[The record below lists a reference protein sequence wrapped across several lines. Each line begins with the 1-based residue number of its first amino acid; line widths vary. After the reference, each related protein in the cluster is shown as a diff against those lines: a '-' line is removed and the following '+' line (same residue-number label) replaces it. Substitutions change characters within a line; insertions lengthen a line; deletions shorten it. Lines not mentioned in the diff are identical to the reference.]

1 MINRFWMALGMTP
14 VLTGVLLA
22 ACQQSQRRDPG
33 QEALSRPV
41 AIVNTESITVQE
53 FHASYQEFLSRW
65 DRFLRNDKVKN
76 KDLRALHLERIIE
89 GKLLDQEARR
99 RGIEVS
105 QKEMMLSVR
114 RAIMPL
120 DEPDLEQSAE
130 MAHTTV
136 AKWSR
141 DYHRRLVHEKLL
153 SREVLAR
160 IQVTDREVREHFE
173 QHREQYATPEQVRV
187 RHLAVGN
194 RKTYDRVRR
203 RLRADAD
210 FVDLVREYSIT
221 PDRLLDGD
229 LGFVERGIL
238 PPEFDQV
245 IFEMTRIGGINQL
258 NRPVQTQMGFHMFR
272 LEGRKDP
279 QHQSLEAAAPMIRQE
294 LVREKQ
300 SAAYARW
307 LKALRERATIT
318 IDEDLL
324 EAELG

>member
-1 MINRFWMALGMTP
+1 MNRLWMAIGITS
-14 VLTGVLLA
+14 VLAGALLA
-22 ACQQSQRRDPG
+22 ACQQSQRSDPG
-33 QEALSRPV
+33 LEVLSRPV
-41 AIVNTESITVQE
+41 AIVNTEAITVRE
-53 FHASYQEFLSRW
+53 FHTSYQEFLSHW
-65 DRFLRNDKVKN
+65 DRLLRNTKAKN
-76 KDLRALHLERIIE
+76 KELKALHLERIIE
-89 GKLLDQEARR
+89 GILLDQEARR

-105 QKEMMLSVR
+105 QEELLLNVR
-114 RAIMPL
+114 RAIMPF

-130 MAHTTV
+130 LAHTT
-136 AKWSR
+136 AAEWSR
-141 DYHRRLVHEKLL
+141 DYHRRLIHEKLV

-160 IQVTDREVREHFE
+160 IQVTDREVREHYE
-173 QHREQYATPEQVRV
+173 QHRERYATPEQVRV
-187 RHLAVGN
+187 RHLAVSN

-203 RLRADAD
+203 RLKADAD
-210 FVDLVREYSIT
+210 FVGLVREYSIT

-245 IFEMTRIGGINQL
+245 IFEMTRIGGINKL

-279 QHQSLEAAAPMIRQE
+279 QRLSLQAAAPMIQEE
-294 LVREKQ
+294 LVRKKQ
-300 SAAYARW
+300 AAAYARW

-318 IDEDLL
+318 IDEEVL